1 MRKTSLIIGIA
12 CLAGFITISSQPNFN
27 KTSDVN
33 HIDSIPT
40 STASITK
47 TPIEQLYEEIE
58 LQKVLK
64 YDVFELA
71 MQGFNNLEFSNR
83 NIISIIDFSLPSTDK
98 RMYVIDLIDKK
109 LLYHT
114 IVSHGRNTGENYAVN
129 FSNKHGSFQSSL
141 GFYRTENTYMG
152 GNGYSLVINGLEKGI
167 NDQAKSRA
175 VVIHGADYCSESIIQ
190 STGRLGR
197 SYGCPALPRALN
209 RPIVN
214 TIKNGTM
221 LFIYADNKQ
230 YFAQSKF
237 IKKTDTMLA
246 QSKESSEE
254 KISLN

>member
-1 MRKTSLIIGIA
+1 MRKTSMIIGIA
-12 CLAGFITISSQPNFN
+12 CLAGFITISSQPNIN
-27 KTSDVN
+27 KIADTHQNDSLTTS
-33 HIDSIPT
+33 S
-40 STASITK
+40 STPNKS
-47 TPIEQLYEEIE
+47 PIEQLYEDIE
-58 LQKVLK
+58 LHKVLK

-71 MQGFNNLEFSNR
+71 MQGFNSLEFSNR
-83 NIISIIDFSLPSTDK
+83 DVISIIDFSLPSTDK
-98 RMYVIDLIDKK
+98 RMYVIDLKNKK

-152 GNGYSLVINGLEKGI
+152 SNGYSLVINGLEKGI
-167 NDQAKSRA
+167 NDQAKARA
-175 VVIHGADYCSESIIQ
+175 VVIHGADYCSESVIQ

-197 SYGCPALPRALN
+197 SYGCPALPRSLN
-209 RPIVN
+209 KPIVN

-230 YFAQSKF
+230 YFAQTKLINKSK
-237 IKKTDTMLA
+237 DMLA
-246 QSKESSEE
+246 QSKALDID